1 MYEGKSLT
9 LVRLN
14 SGIGHLRFD
23 LQKSSVNKFN
33 RLTLQELEDAVA
45 VVTASDL
52 PGLICSSG
60 KDSFIVG
67 ADIGEFT
74 TLFRMPAVELQRWAR
89 RCNAIFSA
97 LEDLAI
103 PTVSIIDGVAL
114 GGGFELCLATDY
126 RIASARGRFGFPEVG
141 LGICPGFGGTV
152 RAPRV
157 MDPTRAVEWISG
169 GRQYSAERALSV
181 GAIDELVD
189 SDNLMEAAEAF
200 IRFAGADANH
210 LLALRETKRDPVSP
224 LEEYRQA
231 LDNARELLVEDGGKA
246 GRATVSANP
255 APLRALQLLAEAADK
270 TRDDALALEHDAF
283 AELASSPVAANL
295 AQVFINEQWLRG
307 RTREL
312 AAGAR
317 PVQHAAVLGA
327 GIMGGG
333 IAYQSALRNVPVIMK
348 DIAQPGLDAGLAEA
362 SRQLSKL
369 VEKGRL
375 TEDAAAATLARIQ
388 PTLSYEGWEAVDL
401 LIEAV
406 VENPQVKKSV
416 LAEVERQ
423 VSPDTVLTSNT
434 STISIT
440 SLAGALERPQN
451 FCGMHFFNP
460 VPVMPLVEVIRGAS
474 SSDSAI
480 ATTVAFALALGKT
493 PIVVNDCPGFLVNRI
508 LFPYFGAFSMLVR
521 DGADIRDID
530 AAMEA
535 FGWPMGPAFLLD
547 VVGIDTAV
555 HAQAVMA
562 AGFPERMD
570 YGFTS
575 PMQILFEAGHFGQ
588 KSGAGFYRYQPQAE
602 GRPAKVVDEEQL
614 ALVAQ
619 ARQNQPRQQ
628 QPGPDEA
635 RSAGSFS
642 AKEIVERMMLAM
654 CLESVRCLE
663 DGIVSSPM
671 EVDMGLVLGL
681 GFPSFRGGALRHI
694 DAMGAKRFCE
704 LAARYEALGPLYQP
718 TAKLLEMA
726 ASGDRFY
733 E

>member
-1 MYEGKSLT
+1 MYEGKSLS
-9 LVRLN
+9 LVRLK

-33 RLTLQELEDAVA
+33 RLALQELEDAVA
-45 VVTASDL
+45 VVAASDL
-52 PGLICSSG
+52 PGLICSSA

-103 PTVSIIDGVAL
+103 PTVSVIDGVAL

-126 RIASARGRFGFPEVG
+126 RIASTSGRFGFPEVG

-157 MDPTRAVEWISG
+157 MDPTRAVEWIST
-169 GRQYSAERALSV
+169 GRQYSAEQALSV

-189 SDNLMEAAEAF
+189 SNALMEAAEAF
-200 IRFAGADANH
+200 IHFAGADTNH
-210 LLALRETKRDPVSP
+210 LLALREAKRDPVSP

-231 LDNARELLVEDGGKA
+231 LDNARELLAKG
-246 GRATVSANP
+246 ATANT
-255 APLRALQLLAEAADK
+255 APLRTLQLLGEAADK
-270 TRDDALALEHDAF
+270 TRDDALALEHEAF
-283 AELASSPVAANL
+283 AELASSAVAANL

-312 AAGAR
+312 AAGAT

-348 DIAQPGLDAGLAEA
+348 DIAQPGLDAGMGEA
-362 SRQLSKL
+362 SRQLRKL

-375 TEDAAAATLARIQ
+375 SEDAASTTLARIH
-388 PTLSYEGWEAVDL
+388 PTLSYDGWEAVDL

-406 VENPQVKKSV
+406 VENPKVKKSV
-416 LAEVERQ
+416 LAEVEQQ
-423 VSPDTVLTSNT
+423 VSADTILTSNT

-440 SLAGALERPQN
+440 SLAAALERPEN

-474 SSDSAI
+474 SSDNAI
-480 ATTVAFALALGKT
+480 ASTVAFALALGKT

-562 AGFPERMD
+562 AGFPQRMD

-588 KSGAGFYRYQPQAE
+588 KSGAGFYRYQQQAE

-619 ARQNQPRQQ
+619 ARQA
-628 QPGPDEA
+628 DA
-635 RSAGSFS
+635 SFS
-642 AKEIVERMMLAM
+642 AEEIVERMMLAM

-663 DGIVSSPM
+663 DGIVSHPV

-681 GFPSFRGGALRHI
+681 GFPSFRGGALRYI
-694 DAMGAKRFCE
+694 DAIGAKRFCE
-704 LAARYEALGPLYQP
+704 LAARYDALGPLYQP

-726 ASGDRFY
+726 ASGGRFY

>member
-1 MYEGKSLT
+1 MYEGKSLS
-9 LVRLN
+9 LVRLK

-45 VVTASDL
+45 VVAASDL
-52 PGLICSSG
+52 PGLICSSA

-74 TLFRMPAVELQRWAR
+74 ALFRMPAVELQRWAW

-97 LEDLAI
+97 LEDLSI

-126 RIASARGRFGFPEVG
+126 RISSAAGRFGFPEVG

-157 MDPTRAVEWISG
+157 MDSTRAVEWISG
-169 GRQYSAERALSV
+169 GRQYSAEQALSV
-181 GAIDELVD
+181 GAVDELVD
-189 SDNLMEAAEAF
+189 SNGLMEAAEAF
-200 IRFAGADANH
+200 IHFAGADTNH
-210 LLALRETKRDPVSP
+210 LLALREAKRDPVSP
-224 LEEYRQA
+224 LGEYRQA
-231 LDNARELLVEDGGKA
+231 LDNARELLAKGG
-246 GRATVSANP
+246 ANANT
-255 APLRALQLLAEAADK
+255 APLRTLQLLGEAADK
-270 TRDDALALEHDAF
+270 TRDDALALEHNAF
-283 AELASSPVAANL
+283 AELAGSPVAANL

-312 AAGAR
+312 VAGAR

-348 DIAQPGLDAGLAEA
+348 DIAQQGLDAGLAEA
-362 SRQLSKL
+362 SRQLRKL

-375 TEDAAAATLARIQ
+375 SEDAAGTTLARIH

-406 VENPQVKKSV
+406 VENPKVKMSV
-416 LAEVERQ
+416 LAEVEQQ
-423 VSPDTVLTSNT
+423 VSLDTILTSNT

-440 SLAGALERPQN
+440 SLAGALQRPQN

-480 ATTVAFALALGKT
+480 ASTVAYALALGKT

-562 AGFPERMD
+562 AGFPQRMD
-570 YGFTS
+570 YDFTS

-588 KSGAGFYRYQPQAE
+588 KSGAGFYRYQQQAA

-614 ALVAQ
+614 ALVNQ
-619 ARQNQPRQQ
+619 ARPA
-628 QPGPDEA
+628 EA
-635 RSAGSFS
+635 RAADSFS
-642 AKEIVERMMLAM
+642 AEEIVERMMLAM

-663 DGIVSSPM
+663 DGIVSSPV

-704 LAARYEALGPLYQP
+704 LATRYEALGPLYQP